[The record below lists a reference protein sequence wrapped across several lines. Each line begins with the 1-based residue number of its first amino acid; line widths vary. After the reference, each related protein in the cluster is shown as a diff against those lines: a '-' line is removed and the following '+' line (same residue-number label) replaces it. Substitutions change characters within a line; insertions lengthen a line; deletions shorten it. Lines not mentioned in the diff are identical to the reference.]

1 MQWWQAFHCLKPLES
16 DRVDLMEA
24 RLLSAWC
31 QGGKSNNLLMD
42 WFSKDN
48 DEEYVKD
55 RDAATK
61 KRLKKRQE
69 ELNKKLAAEA
79 AQKSDQ

>member
-31 QGGKSNNLLMD
+31 QGGKPNSLLMD
-42 WFSKDN
+42 WFSKEN
-48 DEEYVKD
+48 DTEWVIE
-55 RDAATK
+55 RDTATK
-61 KRLKKRQE
+61 ERLKNKQE
-69 ELNKKLAAEA
+69 ALNKKLAAEA
-79 AQKSDQ
+79 AQNSDQ